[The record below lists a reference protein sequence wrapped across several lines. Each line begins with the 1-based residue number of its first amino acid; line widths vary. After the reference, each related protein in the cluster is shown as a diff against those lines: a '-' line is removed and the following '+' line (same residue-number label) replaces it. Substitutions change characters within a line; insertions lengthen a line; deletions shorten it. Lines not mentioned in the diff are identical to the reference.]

1 MKARYSSQQE
11 QELEM
16 AIFSRNTDDIQDDVE
31 AQIAALRREISKLS
45 ASLSD
50 LSSERFD
57 DIKRTASRQ
66 ARYAADTAKEN
77 PVATVALVAAAAL
90 LIGLFSR
97 R

>member
-1 MKARYSSQQE
+1 
-11 QELEM
+11 M
-16 AIFSRNTDDIQDDVE
+16 AIFSKNADDIQGDVE
-31 AQIAALRREISKLS
+31 AQIAALRREISKIS

-50 LSSERFD
+50 LGSERFD
-57 DIKRTASRQ
+57 EMKRAASKR

>member
-1 MKARYSSQQE
+1 
-11 QELEM
+11 M
-16 AIFSRNTDDIQDDVE
+16 AIFSRNTDDIQGDVE

-45 ASLSD
+45 NSLSD

>member
-1 MKARYSSQQE
+1 
-11 QELEM
+11 M
-16 AIFSRNTDDIQDDVE
+16 AIFSRNTEDIQGDVE

-45 ASLSD
+45 NSLSD

>member
-1 MKARYSSQQE
+1 
-11 QELEM
+11 M